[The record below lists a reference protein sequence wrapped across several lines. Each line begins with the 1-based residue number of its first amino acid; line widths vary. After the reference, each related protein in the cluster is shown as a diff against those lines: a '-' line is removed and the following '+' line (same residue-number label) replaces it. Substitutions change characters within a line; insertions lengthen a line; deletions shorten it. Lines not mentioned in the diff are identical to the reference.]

1 MLSLLKKKLI
11 IFTETLEYILDNGMM
26 KPVRGFDQD
35 ERPGTRINRTLKQ
48 NKLRAPKRRTHVFSQ
63 FF

>member
-26 KPVRGFDQD
+26 KLVRGFDQD
-35 ERPGTRINRTLKQ
+35 ERHGTRINRTLKQ
-48 NKLRAPKRRTHVFSQ
+48 NELRAPKRRTHVFSQ

>member
-26 KPVRGFDQD
+26 KLVRGFDQD
-35 ERPGTRINRTLKQ
+35 
-48 NKLRAPKRRTHVFSQ
+48 
-63 FF
+63 